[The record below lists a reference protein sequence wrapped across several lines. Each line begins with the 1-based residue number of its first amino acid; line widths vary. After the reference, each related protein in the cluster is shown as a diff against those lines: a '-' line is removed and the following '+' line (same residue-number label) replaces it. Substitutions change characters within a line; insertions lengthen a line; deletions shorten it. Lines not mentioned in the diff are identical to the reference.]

1 MSREL
6 QNFRTEQRS
15 FLPFQSDIAAKKTSF
30 ADVVLG
36 RQTGRLTLKRVRA
49 FSKLDHQEKK
59 HEAHASSPF
68 VFCDKSTGATRFK
81 AESTGDSDFS
91 IERIAGLL
99 AMQCLV
105 RGHEPEDFLVLVP
118 AEQMMVERM
127 VSRAKE
133 ILEEGRAISG
143 PPNLSP
149 RQKEILHSV
158 IGNRANK
165 EIASKLNITV
175 RTVKFHIS
183 SLLDK
188 FAVENRSELAQR
200 ASGMFRPA
208 VLEREALEDDQT
220 SIDQRR
226 RELSPV
232 PMHSNLRLTSKSRS
246 VRFPGRVLTA

>member
-1 MSREL
+1 M
-6 QNFRTEQRS
+6 
-15 FLPFQSDIAAKKTSF
+15 KKVPVF
-30 ADVVLG
+30 P
-36 RQTGRLTLKRVRA
+36 
-49 FSKLDHQEKK
+49 KLHHQEKK
-59 HEAHASSPF
+59 GEAHTANPF
-68 VFCDKSTGATRFK
+68 VFCEKSTGMTRFRT
-81 AESTGDSDFS
+81 ETSGDSDFS

-118 AEQMMVERM
+118 AETILVERM

-133 ILEEGRAISG
+133 ILAEGRAISG

-158 IGNRANK
+158 VCNKANK
-165 EIASKLNITV
+165 EIASSLNITV

-188 FAVENRSELAQR
+188 FAVENRTELAQR
-200 ASGMFRPA
+200 AAGVIRPA
-208 VLEREALEDDQT
+208 PLEREFDNEDQ
-220 SIDQRR
+220 SPMVQRR
-226 RELSPV
+226 SELGLV
-232 PMHSNLRLTSKSRS
+232 PLDAPYRVGNKSRS

>member
-1 MSREL
+1 L
-6 QNFRTEQRS
+6 
-15 FLPFQSDIAAKKTSF
+15 A
-30 ADVVLG
+30 
-36 RQTGRLTLKRVRA
+36 
-49 FSKLDHQEKK
+49 HQEKK
-59 HEAHASSPF
+59 HEANRPKPF
-68 VFCDKSTGATRFK
+68 VFCDKSTGVTRFR
-81 AESTGDSDFS
+81 AETTGDSDFS

-105 RGHEPEDFLVLVP
+105 RGHEPEDFVVLVP
-118 AEQMMVERM
+118 AEQILVERM

-149 RQKEILHSV
+149 RQREILHSV
-158 IGNRANK
+158 ICNRANK

-188 FAVENRSELAQR
+188 FAVENRNELAQR

-208 VLEREALEDDQT
+208 ILERDTAAEDLG

-226 RELSPV
+226 REFGPV
-232 PMHSNLRLTSKSRS
+232 PVRTNLRVATKGRS

>member
-1 MSREL
+1 MKRLPAIQKLAHQQKKRE
-6 QNFRTEQRS
+6 
-15 FLPFQSDIAAKKTSF
+15 
-30 ADVVLG
+30 
-36 RQTGRLTLKRVRA
+36 
-49 FSKLDHQEKK
+49 
-59 HEAHASSPF
+59 ASQLNPF

-81 AESTGDSDFS
+81 AEAAGDSDFS
-91 IERIAGLL
+91 LERIAGLL

-105 RGHEPEDFLVLVP
+105 RGHEPEDFSVLVP
-118 AEQMMVERM
+118 AEHALVERL

-133 ILEEGRAISG
+133 ILEEGRAISA

-149 RQKEILHSV
+149 RQKEILNSV
-158 IGNRANK
+158 ICNRANK

-200 ASGMFRPA
+200 AAGMFRPS
-208 VLEREALEDDQT
+208 VVEREAHDAEER

-226 RELSPV
+226 RELGPMPV
-232 PMHSNLRLTSKSRS
+232 HSNLRVASKSRS

>member
-1 MSREL
+1 MKR
-6 QNFRTEQRS
+6 
-15 FLPFQSDIAAKKTSF
+15 LPVFPKSA
-30 ADVVLG
+30 
-36 RQTGRLTLKRVRA
+36 
-49 FSKLDHQEKK
+49 HQEKN
-59 HEAHASSPF
+59 HEASRPNPF
-68 VFCDKSTGATRFK
+68 VFCDKSTGVTRFR

-91 IERIAGLL
+91 LERIAGLL

-105 RGHEPEDFLVLVP
+105 RGHEPEDFAVLVP
-118 AEQMMVERM
+118 AEQVLVERL

-133 ILEEGRAISG
+133 ILEEGRAISA

-149 RQKEILHSV
+149 RQKEILNSV
-158 IGNRANK
+158 ICNRANK
-165 EIASKLNITV
+165 EIASRLNITV

-208 VLEREALEDDQT
+208 VVEREANDADQG

-226 RELSPV
+226 RELGPV
-232 PMHSNLRLTSKSRS
+232 PVRSNLDIASKSRS
-246 VRFPGRVLTA
+246 VRFPSRVLTA

>member
-1 MSREL
+1 M
-6 QNFRTEQRS
+6 
-15 FLPFQSDIAAKKTSF
+15 
-30 ADVVLG
+30 
-36 RQTGRLTLKRVRA
+36 KRVQA
-49 FSKLDHQEKK
+49 LPKLDHQEEKR
-59 HEAHASSPF
+59 ESSRTNPF
-68 VFCDKSTGATRFK
+68 VFCDKSTGVTRFQ
-81 AESTGDSDFS
+81 AEGADNSDFS
-91 IERIAGLL
+91 IERIAGVL

-105 RGHEPEDFLVLVP
+105 RGHEPEDFMVLVP
-118 AEQMMVERM
+118 AEQALVGRM
-127 VSRAKE
+127 VSRARE
-133 ILEEGRAISG
+133 ILNEGRAISG

-158 IGNRANK
+158 ICNRANK

-200 ASGMFRPA
+200 AVGMFRPA
-208 VLEREALEDDQT
+208 VLERETTTEEQR

-226 RELSPV
+226 RDFG
-232 PMHSNLRLTSKSRS
+232 PMPLRTTLRVAAKGRS